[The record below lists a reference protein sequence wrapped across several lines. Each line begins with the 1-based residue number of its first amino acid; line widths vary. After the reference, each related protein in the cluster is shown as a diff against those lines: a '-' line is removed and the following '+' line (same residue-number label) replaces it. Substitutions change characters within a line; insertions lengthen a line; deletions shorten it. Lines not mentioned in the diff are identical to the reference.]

1 MQWHYVVITMN
12 NSLITLITVLGEE
25 KDSGGFKTGEIKKEV
40 EVFAEVKSVGRMEF
54 YEAMRSSIEAKVIF
68 VMDMDD
74 YLLSTEKITLK
85 NGKIKE
91 LKASKI
97 SYENKEYLIIR
108 TYQNNT
114 TGMLEATCRE
124 VE

>member
-25 KDSGGFKTGEIKKEV
+25 KDSSGFKTGEIKKEV
-40 EVFAEVKSVGRMEF
+40 EVFAEVKDVGRIEF

-68 VMDMDD
+68 VMDADD
-74 YLLSTEKITLK
+74 YLLSAEKITLK
-85 NGKIKE
+85 NGKTKE

-97 SYENKEYLIIR
+97 KYENKEYLIIR

-124 VE
+124 IE